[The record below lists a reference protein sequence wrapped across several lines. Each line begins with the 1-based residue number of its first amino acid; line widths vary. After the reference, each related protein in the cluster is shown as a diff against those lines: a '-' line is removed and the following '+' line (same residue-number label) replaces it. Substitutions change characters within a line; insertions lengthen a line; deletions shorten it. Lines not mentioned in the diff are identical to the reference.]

1 MLYYGHETSRVMQ
14 EVVQEESGVGWGRG
28 EDRVGGAQNTY
39 TTVSYGP
46 VRAILATGHYRTLP
60 FNTSPTRG
68 LRQPFSQLLF
78 PEEVSPPPLH

>member
-1 MLYYGHETSRVMQ
+1 MFYPGHETSRAMQ
-14 EVVQEESGVGWGRG
+14 EMVQEKWG
-28 EDRVGGAQNTY
+28 EQEGG
-39 TTVSYGP
+39 
-46 VRAILATGHYRTLP
+46 AILATGHYTTLP